1 MPFANEL
8 ERAIHFAK
16 HGHEFSAST
25 EIDHERV
32 ADAFLSRPMTMTM
45 RECIRPNRLDAC
57 G

>member
-16 HGHEFSAST
+16 HGHEFGAST
-25 EIDHERV
+25 EIDHERM
-32 ADAFLSRPMTMTM
+32 ADAFLSHPMTMTM